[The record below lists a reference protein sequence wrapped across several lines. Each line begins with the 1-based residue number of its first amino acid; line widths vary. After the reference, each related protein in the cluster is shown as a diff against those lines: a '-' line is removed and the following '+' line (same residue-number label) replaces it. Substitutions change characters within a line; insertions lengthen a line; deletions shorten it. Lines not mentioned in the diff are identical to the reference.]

1 MPHLRRTAVL
11 AVATACVASLLAMGA
26 TASAATVAAGEAQ
39 SCAVFTGGTLKC
51 WGSNSFGSLGIGST
65 SSTPTAVPTQVVGL
79 TSGVTDVRLAFS
91 GGGSA
96 GVGCAVVNGG
106 ARCWGRN
113 GGNIGNGTS
122 GGGVIAPVTPV
133 GLDAGV
139 TQVSVSASDSAALQ
153 NGVIKGFGGSSGK
166 FAKQSLV
173 PVAVGPPGGVAEIAE
188 GWRHACYLLQT
199 GGVACVGDNTNG
211 QLGASGP
218 GTASAV
224 AGLPGPASRVAAGGD
239 VSCAIVNGGVHC
251 WGSDAFGQLGRGA
264 PVSRGSSVPA
274 PVAGLTTGV
283 TDISASKNHT
293 CVIKDGAAFCW
304 GANASGQLGDGT
316 TNPAGSAT
324 PVQVKG
330 LTGVTSIAVGRDHTC
345 AVASGGVWCWGSNR
359 DLQLGLASA
368 GSGSPVPVLVDGV
381 PTASIATTPLTIPAR
396 RQATLGTVACPAS
409 YGCRLVVPRVTARIG
424 GKAYVLTIL
433 GRRSLG
439 VGQKETLKVSLP
451 QKAFDALKGRS
462 TQVRFTLGVVVAG
475 QETPVAVK
483 RTLRAR

>member
-139 TQVSVSASDSAALQ
+139 TQVTVSASDSAALQ

-199 GGVACVGDNTNG
+199 GAVACVGDNTNG

-224 AGLPGPASRVAAGGD
+224 AGQTTPATPVAAGGG
-239 VSCAIVNGGVHC
+239 VSRAQLNGGV
-251 WGSDAFGQLGRGA
+251 D
-264 PVSRGSSVPA
+264 SRGSPPNGPRRVRLVGQQRPG
-274 PVAGLTTGV
+274 AGRGSHDGRHGHLRVEEPHLRHQGRRRVLLGRERKRAARRRHHEPRGV
-283 TDISASKNHT
+283 GHA
-293 CVIKDGAAFCW
+293 GA
-304 GANASGQLGDGT
+304 GEGPD
-316 TNPAGSAT
+316 
-324 PVQVKG
+324 
-330 LTGVTSIAVGRDHTC
+330 GRDVH
-345 AVASGGVWCWGSNR
+345 
-359 DLQLGLASA
+359 
-368 GSGSPVPVLVDGV
+368 
-381 PTASIATTPLTIPAR
+381 R
-396 RQATLGTVACPAS
+396 R
-409 YGCRLVVPRVTARIG
+409 
-424 GKAYVLTIL
+424 
-433 GRRSLG
+433 
-439 VGQKETLKVSLP
+439 
-451 QKAFDALKGRS
+451 
-462 TQVRFTLGVVVAG
+462 
-475 QETPVAVK
+475 
-483 RTLRAR
+483 RA